1 MPKKKAKRVLMIHA
15 EGQKSYDYMEKIPDI
30 PLSPAFS
37 LTCPRRKYCIVPG
50 GALFN

>member
-37 LTCPRRKYCIVPG
+37 LTLNLPAP
-50 GALFN
+50 